1 MAWSLMRWS
10 RLGTLSP
17 SLGSS
22 KRASR
27 ASVLG
32 NGCVM
37 TGRPNTRDVS
47 PRDDG
52 WAVTKPGADRA
63 SAVLPTQ
70 AAAVERA
77 KEILA
82 NDGGGELRVRGRNGQ
97 VREQNTVPP
106 GNDPK
111 RSKG

>member
-1 MAWSLMRWS
+1 MGPVALAA
-10 RLGTLSP
+10 LSGP
-17 SLGSS
+17 YRYLRFTPRCPC
-22 KRASR
+22 RASHFGDG
-27 ASVLG
+27 SP
-32 NGCVM
+32 M
-37 TGRPNTRDVS
+37 SDRPNKRDVS
-47 PRDDG
+47 PRNDK
-52 WAVTKPGADRA
+52 WVVTTPGADRA

-70 AAAVERA
+70 AAAVARA

-82 NDGGGELRVRGRNGQ
+82 NNGGGELRVRGKNGQ